1 MRAGLGSRT
10 AKAVP
15 PKPGFFRAPFFL
27 FVQSEVAPP
36 CAPLSTRVR
45 KCLSKIGCVRR
56 RKKNAKPLD
65 TISSPDLNFPKALK
79 ICSSETDV
87 MMRFNQ
93 LIVAGLVVAVCGFCA
108 FGCGKKAPAPAKLDP
123 HSPEAVNEEIQL
135 QQPLLTAAFNKDDLI
150 YVHRKMFYMESLAD
164 ALSLK
169 LAGQEKKPRVDAIIV
184 ELKEWTEK
192 IDNSGGR
199 KQKEATGEN
208 LQNLYLVLKKLN
220 AEFVTPTSKK

>member
-1 MRAGLGSRT
+1 
-10 AKAVP
+10 
-15 PKPGFFRAPFFL
+15 
-27 FVQSEVAPP
+27 
-36 CAPLSTRVR
+36 
-45 KCLSKIGCVRR
+45 
-56 RKKNAKPLD
+56 
-65 TISSPDLNFPKALK
+65 
-79 ICSSETDV
+79 
-87 MMRFNQ
+87 MRFNQ